1 MEHRFDTHEGPKV
14 PPFPTAASPARY
26 ATPRTP
32 DPAYAS
38 ICPDAGRYAV
48 ATFLDVRIQVRGPN
62 GDKVR
67 REGSW
72 CHGEGRNSAAA
83 VSKNCAQGLNGFA

>member
-1 MEHRFDTHEGPKV
+1 
-14 PPFPTAASPARY
+14 
-26 ATPRTP
+26 
-32 DPAYAS
+32 
-38 ICPDAGRYAV
+38 V

-72 CHGEGRNSAAA
+72 CHGEGRNRAAA
-83 VSKNCAQGLNGFA
+83 ASKNCAQGLTSSA